1 MFGNPVLTNFGFV
14 CMRNLLTNKK
24 QILIILTWNYSVA
37 DFHVLED
44 TNKFLGEEAARE
56 HSYFLLD

>member
-14 CMRNLLTNKK
+14 CMRNLFTNKK
-24 QILIILTWNYSVA
+24 QILITLTKSYSIA
-37 DFHVLED
+37 DFHALED